1 MAMKTF
7 DPKEVSVILGVTP
20 ITGFA
25 AENSISIEID
35 DAQFNE
41 DFGRGGEYARFRKYG
56 FKAQV
61 TLTLTQASSSNTTL
75 NSYATLDREKN
86 AGQFPLFIK
95 DNSGRESIFTCTDAY
110 IDKVATV
117 EYGNENKNR
126 EWVIICPNPITIIG
140 GIQ

>member
-7 DPKEVSVILGVTP
+7 DPKEVTVVLGVSL

-25 AENSISIEID
+25 ADKSISIEID

-41 DFGRGGEYARFRKYG
+41 DFGRGEYTRFRKYG

-61 TLTLTQASSSNTTL
+61 TLTLTQASSSNFIL

-95 DNSGRESIFTCTDAY
+95 DLGRESIFTCLDAY
-110 IDKVATV
+110 VATV

-126 EWVIICPNPITIIG
+126 KWVIICPNPTTIIG
-140 GIQ
+140 GIE